1 MKKKESGR
9 EKERDEGLKETRVP
23 ECLFEFLAKW
33 PSVRSAG
40 HPSQP
45 ASQPASRSQ
54 TKSHGFTY
62 YDLHPCPLPLLLFLL
77 PSRLLPPHSPSPS
90 PPPPLPSPPS
100 CLVLARACLLSLLHP
115 SPSSIPSFPSSFFD
129 ADLKKK
135 CRPFVYSCLTLYAFV
150 ILIYLFLVLFSK
162 IIYFISGFL
171 APIAL

>member
-1 MKKKESGR
+1 MPFRVSRQVAISSKRRPSES
-9 EKERDEGLKETRVP
+9 
-23 ECLFEFLAKW
+23 
-33 PSVRSAG
+33 
-40 HPSQP
+40 

-115 SPSSIPSFPSSFFD
+115 SPSSIPSFPSSFFG

-135 CRPFVYSCLTLYAFV
+135 CHFTDVSVLLSLPLPRRCYSRHAT
-150 ILIYLFLVLFSK
+150 IFLRLHLN
-162 IIYFISGFL
+162 FL
-171 APIAL
+171 EHGTGNSC